1 MPEEQEV
8 DAAMLTGHQ
17 FYHHQDTPVVG
28 ILRLDTRDGPH
39 WVAVTRKSLLALA
52 KACEK
57 HAAQLK
63 DYS

>member
-1 MPEEQEV
+1 MTEELEIDV
-8 DAAMLTGHQ
+8 AMLTGHQ
-17 FYHHQDTPVVG
+17 FYHHQDTPTLGV
-28 ILRLDTRDGPH
+28 LRLDTKDGPR
-39 WVAVTRKSLLALA
+39 WIAVTRKSLLALA